1 MQRTKWKPYLERRKR
16 RDLRRPP
23 SRGTLL
29 RMRNWASYVQAARE
43 QAGLSRS
50 ELAKK
55 IGAAYATVW
64 RWETGRQRPER
75 AEIVVRFASV
85 TGVDLDEALA
95 AAGLRPAKTAPA
107 RPATQQLPL
116 DPDLA
121 WLAQRLQDPSTPAT
135 ERELIR
141 TMVRHLAQQAGAG
154 DQRREAG

>member
-1 MQRTKWKPYLERRKR
+1 
-16 RDLRRPP
+16 
-23 SRGTLL
+23 
-29 RMRNWASYVQAARE
+29 MRNWASYVQTARE
-43 QAGLSRS
+43 TSGLSRS

-55 IGAAYATVW
+55 IGTAYATVW

-95 AAGLRPAKTAPA
+95 AAGLRPTKTAPA
-107 RPATQQLPL
+107 RPATQQLPV

-121 WLAQRLQDPSTPAT
+121 WLAARLQDPTTSEA
-135 ERELIR
+135 ERDLIR
-141 TMVRHLAQQAGAG
+141 ATVRHLARLARLADAD